1 VNGVGYAAACV
12 IAGVLAWA
20 GVAKW
25 QRPRGTAASFAGLGL
40 PAPQVLARVVPL
52 AELSVA
58 AALVV
63 APRVGAVAALLLLAA
78 FTVVLAAAVQRGA
91 GVGCACFG
99 STAAA
104 SRPVSGV
111 ELVRNGGLMVLA
123 AAALGATEPVV
134 PALEDVILVSTAVV
148 GGVVALAVLDLRRH
162 VGRVWDNRLAGEAE
176 R

>member
-1 VNGVGYAAACV
+1 MSGVGYVAACV
-12 IAGVLAWA
+12 TAGVLAWA

-25 QRPRGTAASFAGLGL
+25 QRPKGTAASFAGLGL
-40 PAPQVLARVVPL
+40 PAPKVLARAVPV
-52 AELSVA
+52 AELCVA

-63 APRVGAVAALLLLAA
+63 APRVGAVAALVLLAA
-78 FTVVLAAAVQRGA
+78 FTAVLAGAVRRGV

-104 SRPVSGV
+104 ARPVSGV
-111 ELVRNGGLMVLA
+111 ELVRNGGLLVLA
-123 AAALGATEPVV
+123 ATALAAREPMA

-148 GGVVALAVLDLRRH
+148 VGVVGLAALDLRRSI
-162 VGRVWDNRLAGEAE
+162 GRVWDNRLAGEPE

>member
-1 VNGVGYAAACV
+1 MSGVGYAAACV
-12 IAGVLAWA
+12 VAGVLAWA

-40 PAPQVLARVVPL
+40 PAPQVLSRAVPV

-63 APRVGAVAALLLLAA
+63 APRVGAGAALVLLAA
-78 FTVVLAAAVQRGA
+78 FTLVLAAAVRRGA

-104 SRPVSGV
+104 ARPVSGV
-111 ELVRNGGLMVLA
+111 ELVRNAGLLVLT
-123 AAALGATEPVV
+123 AAALGASEPVV

-148 GGVVALAVLDLRRH
+148 VGVVALAALDLRRQ